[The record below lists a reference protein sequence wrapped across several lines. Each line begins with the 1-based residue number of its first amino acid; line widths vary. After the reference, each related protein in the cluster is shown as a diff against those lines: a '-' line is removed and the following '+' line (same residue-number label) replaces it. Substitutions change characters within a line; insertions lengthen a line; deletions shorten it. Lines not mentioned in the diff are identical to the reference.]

1 MSMKKVRRP
10 VRSDDANA
18 FLRTGDE
25 DGATKTT
32 DDLAEYMGE
41 TFVREA
47 LSGED
52 SEEAWQ
58 EEVASEEV
66 GGPFSETSE
75 AEEFGETR
83 LEGEG
88 GPSTGETPDGEKE
101 EVLREPFPRAIHGL
115 RRVVRA

>member
-1 MSMKKVRRP
+1 MSTKKVRRP

-58 EEVASEEV
+58 EEVAAEEV

-88 GPSTGETPDGEKE
+88 GAGEAPGGENE
-101 EVLREPFPRAIHGL
+101 EVMREPFPRAIHGL

>member
-1 MSMKKVRRP
+1 MSTKKVRRP

-47 LSGED
+47 ISGQD

-58 EEVASEEV
+58 EEVAAEEV

-83 LEGEG
+83 LEGDG
-88 GPSTGETPDGEKE
+88 GSSGGAADGDNE

>member
-1 MSMKKVRRP
+1 MSTKKVRRP

-47 LSGED
+47 ISGED

-58 EEVASEEV
+58 EEQAAEEV

-83 LEGEG
+83 LEGA
-88 GPSTGETPDGEKE
+88 PGEAPDGEDG